1 MSGNGKIM
9 CNHGVNLFRCQTC
22 IDALVSE
29 QISKQ
34 DQRITE
40 LEQQL
45 KTANEQL
52 EAYNL
57 MPSLIARQQDVD

>member
-1 MSGNGKIM
+1 MTSD
-9 CNHGVNLFRCQTC
+9 LSE
-22 IDALVSE
+22 DALVASCPGDVGLVSWVHYRME
-29 QISKQ
+29 
-34 DQRITE
+34 QRIKV

-57 MPSLIARQQDVD
+57 MPSLIARQQNVD